1 MRARGKADPGSPVF
15 SRIYKETGYR
25 QGVKE
30 GEEKGREK
38 GRIQECIEILQEMG
52 ETKEHVLLRLKE
64 KFKLSDTDANQYLE
78 KYWKE

>member
-1 MRARGKADPGSPVF
+1 M
-15 SRIYKETGYR
+15 
-25 QGVKE
+25 KE
-30 GEEKGREK
+30 GEEKVEK
-38 GRIQECIEILQEMG
+38 GQGFRECIEILQEMG